1 MDSKLMAGSKT
12 PLKLIAVNRLVL
24 AGVCSCSLITDQMT
38 LAFWGAASPL
48 AAWVAA
54 QLKP

>member
-1 MDSKLMAGSKT
+1 MDGRLMAGSKT